1 VTEDAKTRLWRRLLA
16 GWNAIAAR
24 FGAVQTLVIL
34 GLFYI
39 VLIGPAALGRLLGR
53 GDPLQK
59 RRLGAAA
66 SAWRDADTAG
76 ADLERA
82 RQTS

>member
-1 VTEDAKTRLWRRLLA
+1 MTERTTSGLWRRLLA
-16 GWNAIAAR
+16 GWNAIAGR
-24 FGAVQTLVIL
+24 FGAIQTLVIL

-39 VLIGPAALGRLLGR
+39 VLIGPAALVRFLGR

-59 RRLGAAA
+59 RPLPAAE
-66 SAWRDADTAG
+66 SAWRAADTAG